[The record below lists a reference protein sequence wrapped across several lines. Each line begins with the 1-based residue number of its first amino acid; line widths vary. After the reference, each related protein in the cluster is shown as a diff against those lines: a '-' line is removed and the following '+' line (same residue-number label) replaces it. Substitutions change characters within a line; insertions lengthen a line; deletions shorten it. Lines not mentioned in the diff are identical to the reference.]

1 MAARKAPAQKG
12 AFTHNAVAKIGSY
25 TTPDGEEK
33 ARWVEIGSV
42 YTHSDG
48 KQSLLIKAMP
58 VGASE
63 WDGWV
68 SLFPIDRN

>member
-1 MAARKAPAQKG
+1 MAARKAKTSG
-12 AFTHNAVAKIGSY
+12 SFTHNAVAKIGSY

-42 YTHSDG
+42 YTHADG
-48 KQSLLIKAMP
+48 KQSILIKAMP
-58 VGASE
+58 VGSSD